1 MDAKEKVER
10 IAVNLQKLRETFDV
24 KNSSLGKVEDK
35 ENSGFA
41 RTFRATIAPENNE
54 KAEEEL
60 ERHHNKEIFV
70 QMEIIGQFNQGF
82 IITKH
87 GDDLFIIDQ
96 HASDEKYNFEE
107 QQRNIVLKSQRLIC
121 PQSLEFTAV
130 NENIL
135 MENLEV
141 FQKNGFDFEIDDNAP
156 VSQRVNFFNFIG
168 TF

>member
-1 MDAKEKVER
+1 
-10 IAVNLQKLRETFDV
+10 
-24 KNSSLGKVEDK
+24 
-35 ENSGFA
+35 
-41 RTFRATIAPENNE
+41 
-54 KAEEEL
+54 
-60 ERHHNKEIFV
+60 
-70 QMEIIGQFNQGF
+70 MEIIGQFNQGF

-107 QQRNIVLKSQRLIC
+107 QQRNTVLKSQRLIC

-141 FQKNGFDFEIDDNAP
+141 FQKNGFDFEIDDNAL
-156 VSQRVNFFNFIG
+156 VSQRVNFFNLAPFRSLSNFRVSIKYFKNS
-168 TF
+168 TIHEQNTKEII